1 MPPQSP
7 TPAIDRVRPGR
18 QVSDPGIASTFERPL
33 DRLMNKDGSFRVS
46 RVGRLAGLSE
56 GFVSLA
62 TMPLARLLATFIA
75 AYLTMNVLFGSI
87 YMSLGVEHL
96 GNADLSTLGGRWL
109 SAIGMSIQ
117 TLTTVGYG
125 SLYPASASTW
135 VVAAVEGVF
144 GIIGFSIVAAVI
156 FARFAK
162 PTTRL
167 AFSTRAL
174 VAPFKDGWSLQI
186 RVANRRDTLLVEVE
200 ARLLLAMAGVD
211 SDQERLQYFTLPL
224 QIDRISFLPLSWT
237 IVHPV
242 SSESPLTGMSR
253 DDLVK
258 RRAELLLILKG
269 VDEAYMQP
277 VIARHSFRYDE
288 IVWGGRFVRAYGVE
302 GGEARLYLSKISDY
316 QAEPAPE
323 RLP

>member
-1 MPPQSP
+1 
-7 TPAIDRVRPGR
+7 
-18 QVSDPGIASTFERPL
+18 
-33 DRLMNKDGSFRVS
+33 MNKDGTFRVS
-46 RVGRLAGLSE
+46 RDGGIAGLSE
-56 GFVSLA
+56 GFVALV
-62 TMPLARLLATFIA
+62 TMPPVRLVATFVAI
-75 AYLTMNVLFGSI
+75 YLSMNLLFGSI
-87 YMSLGVEHL
+87 YMALGVEQL
-96 GNADLSTLGGRWL
+96 GNANLSSFGGRWM

-125 SLYPASASTW
+125 SLYPATPATW
-135 VVAAVEGVF
+135 LIAAVEGVF
-144 GIIGFSIVAAVI
+144 GIIGFSMIAAVI

-167 AFSTRAL
+167 AFSTQAL
-174 VAPFKDGWSLQI
+174 LAPFKDGWSLQI
-186 RVANRRDTLLVEVE
+186 RLANRRDTLLVEVE
-200 ARLLLAMAGVD
+200 ARLLLAMADADGR
-211 SDQERLQYFTLPL
+211 QERLSYYTLPL

-237 IVHPV
+237 VVHPITAG
-242 SSESPLTGMSR
+242 SPLAGMSK
-253 DDLVK
+253 DDLVA

-269 VDEAYMQP
+269 VDEAYMQT

>member
-1 MPPQSP
+1 MRSQPPTGAIEGASSP
-7 TPAIDRVRPGR
+7 RP
-18 QVSDPGIASTFERPL
+18 VNDPGIATAFERPL
-33 DRLMNKDGSFRVS
+33 DRLMDKDGSFRVS
-46 RVGRLAGLSE
+46 RDRRLAGLNE

-62 TMPLARLLATFIA
+62 TMPALLLVATFVG
-75 AYLTMNVLFGSI
+75 AYLTMNLLFGSI
-87 YMSLGVEHL
+87 YMTIGVERL
-96 GNADLSTLGGRWL
+96 GNADLSTLGTRWM

-125 SLYPASASTW
+125 SLYPANPATW
-135 VVAAVEGVF
+135 LVAAVEGVF
-144 GIIGFSIVAAVI
+144 GILGFSLIAAVI

-162 PTTRL
+162 PRPSL
-167 AFSTRAL
+167 AFSTHAL
-174 VAPFKDGWSLQI
+174 LAPFRDGWSVQI

-200 ARLLLAMAGVD
+200 ARLLLAIADLDGN
-211 SDQERLQYFTLPL
+211 QERLNYFTLPL

-237 IVHPV
+237 IVHPIAAD
-242 SSESPLTGMSR
+242 SPLAGMSNAE
-253 DDLVK
+253 LTA

-269 VDEAYMQP
+269 VDEAYMQT

-302 GGEARLYLSKISDY
+302 DGEARLYLSKISDY

>member
-1 MPPQSP
+1 MLSRTP
-7 TPAIDRVRPGR
+7 TAADHAAAAR
-18 QVSDPGIASTFERPL
+18 QVNDPGIASAFERPL

-46 RVGRLAGLSE
+46 RDSRLAGLSE

-62 TMPLARLLATFIA
+62 TMPALRLVATFVGV
-75 AYLTMNVLFGSI
+75 YLTMNLLFGSI
-87 YMSLGVEHL
+87 YMTIGVHQL
-96 GNADLSTLGGRWL
+96 GNADLSTLGTRWM

-125 SLYPASASTW
+125 SLYPASPATW
-135 VVAAVEGVF
+135 LVAAVEGVF
-144 GIIGFSIVAAVI
+144 GILGFSMIAAVI

-162 PTTRL
+162 PTPRL
-167 AFSTRAL
+167 AFSANAL
-174 VAPFKDGWSLQI
+174 LAPFRDGWSLQI

-200 ARLLLAMAGVD
+200 ARLLLAM
-211 SDQERLQYFTLPL
+211 SDLDGSLARLSYFTLPL

-237 IVHPV
+237 IVHPIGAD
-242 SSESPLTGMSR
+242 SPLAGMSQAE
-253 DDLVK
+253 LTA

-269 VDEAYMQP
+269 VDEAYMQT

-302 GGEARLYLSKISDY
+302 SGEARLHLSKISAY